1 MPRRPLATR
10 VALLGALYL
19 VQGLPFGFQAI
30 ALPVMLRRQGI
41 GLEEIGFA
49 GALAA
54 PWMLK
59 LVWAP
64 AVDAYHVGAIGRRRS
79 WILPLQLGLALS
91 CGAAAFVD
99 PEAQLGMLLGLVL
112 AMNLFAATL
121 DVAVDGLAVDL
132 LDPSELGPG
141 NIAQVVG
148 FKLGMLTTGGL
159 MLAYLATL
167 GWPRFFFVMA
177 GLVVAV
183 LVVTLVWREP
193 EAPAAQRSEGIGD
206 VWRAAR
212 RAVRLPG
219 AGWVLAFIATYKLG
233 EAAADAMFKP
243 FLVDEGFGDDQIGLW
258 VGTWGTVASL
268 TGSVAGGLLARRL
281 PLLGAV
287 ALTAALRAL
296 PVAGQWALAAFGP
309 TAAGVIAVT
318 TAEHFFGGAL
328 TTAMFAFMMS
338 RVDRRIGATH
348 YTALATVE
356 VLGKAPAGILSGVLA
371 RAVGYPGVFA
381 IATLLSVAFLGLLFP
396 VRRAISAPGPGSR
409 DPRPLG

>member
-193 EAPAAQRSEGIGD
+193 EAPAAQRSG
-206 VWRAAR
+206 
-212 RAVRLPG
+212 P
-219 AGWVLAFIATYKLG
+219 
-233 EAAADAMFKP
+233 
-243 FLVDEGFGDDQIGLW
+243 
-258 VGTWGTVASL
+258 
-268 TGSVAGGLLARRL
+268 SVS
-281 PLLGAV
+281 P
-287 ALTAALRAL
+287 
-296 PVAGQWALAAFGP
+296 
-309 TAAGVIAVT
+309 
-318 TAEHFFGGAL
+318 
-328 TTAMFAFMMS
+328 
-338 RVDRRIGATH
+338 
-348 YTALATVE
+348 
-356 VLGKAPAGILSGVLA
+356 APAGSSRSSPPTSWARRPPTRCSSRSSSTRASATIRSGS
-371 RAVGYPGVFA
+371 G
-381 IATLLSVAFLGLLFP
+381 
-396 VRRAISAPGPGSR
+396 SAPGARS
-409 DPRPLG
+409 PR